1 MGEMTVQDYTNE
13 EINKAIK
20 KAGSEALIINLVAKR
35 VRQLQR
41 GARPLVQKAGGLTS
55 DCIAIKEF
63 LEGKIGF
70 RFRENPGST
79 SSNEA

>member
-1 MGEMTVQDYTNE
+1 VQDYTNE

-20 KAGSEALIINLVAKR
+20 KAGSEALVINLVAKR

-41 GARPLVQKAGGLTS
+41 GARPLIQRADSLMS

-70 RFRENPGST
+70 RFRESSGST
-79 SSNEA
+79 SSDEA